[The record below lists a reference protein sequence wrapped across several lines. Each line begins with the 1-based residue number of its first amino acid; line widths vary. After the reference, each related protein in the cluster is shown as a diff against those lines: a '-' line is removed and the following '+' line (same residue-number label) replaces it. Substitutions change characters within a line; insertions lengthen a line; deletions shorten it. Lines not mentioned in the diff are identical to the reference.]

1 MLQGLAN
8 LSGGASGLRDR
19 SRPEV
24 ASLHGGDRHVDRFLA
39 EAAELGIELEI
50 IAGDLLA
57 RGNIDDGVA
66 LVENA
71 EICVRTHVVIHE
83 LDVVEVDD
91 ANAVDLQM
99 RVAVA

>member
-1 MLQGLAN
+1 MIGHRLFSHPSKNASERPDRGFARALLVDAAGL
-8 LSGGASGLRDR
+8 GKFVRGASGLRDR

-71 EICVRTHVVIHE
+71 EICV
-83 LDVVEVDD
+83 
-91 ANAVDLQM
+91 
-99 RVAVA
+99 